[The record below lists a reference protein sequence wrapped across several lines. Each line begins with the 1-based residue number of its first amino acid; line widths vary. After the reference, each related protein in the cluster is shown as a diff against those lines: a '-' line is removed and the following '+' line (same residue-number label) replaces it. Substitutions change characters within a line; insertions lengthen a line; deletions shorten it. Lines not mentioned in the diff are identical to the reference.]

1 LRLVDA
7 APGLNVGACAQ
18 QQRVNTV
25 LTVFSQKK
33 NLQGSLTSL
42 QPFGTTP
49 NFFSERPLNEQHF
62 PLTTSQ
68 QLACVF

>member
-33 NLQGSLTSL
+33 NLRVSWTSP

-49 NFFSERPLNEQHF
+49 KFFFQKGH
-62 PLTTSQ
+62 
-68 QLACVF
+68 

>member
-49 NFFSERPLNEQHF
+49 KFFFQKGH
-62 PLTTSQ
+62 
-68 QLACVF
+68 